1 MSMEEEI
8 RHAVEQFY
16 AAATSTLNGDARPM
30 LALWADGPEA
40 TVMHPGGG
48 RQVGREEVRAAWEG
62 WAAAVRDGR
71 VEPVDVSIRLLTP
84 EVACVSAVERGQGTV
99 GDVTIEVDQRATLVL
114 RRDGTGWKAVHHHVD
129 VIPALRELMAA
140 VPA

>member
-1 MSMEEEI
+1 MSTEQEI

-16 AAATSTLNGDARPM
+16 AALSATLTGDAAPM

-62 WAAAVRDGR
+62 WAGAVRDGR
-71 VEPVDVSIRLLTP
+71 IEPADVTLRLLTP
-84 EVACVSAVERGQGTV
+84 DVACVSAVERGEGTV
-99 GDVTIEVDQRATLVL
+99 GDVAIDVDQRATLVL
-114 RRDGTGWKAVHHHVD
+114 RRDAGGWKAVHHHVD
-129 VIPALRELMAA
+129 VIPALRDLMAA
-140 VPA
+140 AAA